1 MTTTTRELDR
11 DRVEEFAGTLVDRY
25 VGALITYM
33 IDIGRRTRL
42 FEAAAP
48 GPATSTELAERA
60 GLQERYVREWL
71 GAVVTGGLMT
81 YDARDRTYA
90 LPPEHAACLTG
101 AGAANLAPM
110 SQLITLLGGHVDSV
124 TAAFRDGGGVPYE
137 LFGPRFTEVM
147 DRLGRGTFDD
157 LLVSEIVPIVPGL
170 HDDLARG
177 IRVADVGCG
186 SGHAINLLAAAYP
199 ASRFVG
205 YDLAGDAIERARDEA
220 RTLDLTNAR
229 FEVLD
234 AVDLAP
240 AEPYDVVLAFDAI
253 HDQAAPATVLRR
265 IRESLATGGRFVML
279 DIRAATDLAD
289 NLDHPMAPMLYGLST
304 LHCLTVSLAYGGTG
318 LGAVWGEQLARQM
331 LADAGFTDVSV
342 AEVPGDPLNSL
353 YVAR

>member
-1 MTTTTRELDR
+1 
-11 DRVEEFAGTLVDRY
+11 
-25 VGALITYM
+25 
-33 IDIGRRTRL
+33 
-42 FEAAAP
+42 
-48 GPATSTELAERA
+48 
-60 GLQERYVREWL
+60 
-71 GAVVTGGLMT
+71 
-81 YDARDRTYA
+81 
-90 LPPEHAACLTG
+90 
-101 AGAANLAPM
+101 
-110 SQLITLLGGHVDSV
+110 
-124 TAAFRDGGGVPYE
+124 
-137 LFGPRFTEVM
+137 
-147 DRLGRGTFDD
+147 
-157 LLVSEIVPIVPGL
+157 VPGL

-265 IRESLATGGRFVML
+265 VRESLTTGGRFVML